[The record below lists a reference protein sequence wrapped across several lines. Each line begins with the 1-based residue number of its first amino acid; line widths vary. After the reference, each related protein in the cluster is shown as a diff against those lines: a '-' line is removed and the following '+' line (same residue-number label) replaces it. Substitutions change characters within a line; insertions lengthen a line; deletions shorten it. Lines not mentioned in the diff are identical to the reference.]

1 MSCRLLRQR
10 RSTGE
15 TTLSLQAGPVTPIVG
30 GLLLLN
36 IGIYFLL
43 PQAMSWEI
51 YQQFALWPLAGGL
64 TGVWPDWAGR
74 FAVWQLVTY
83 GFLHGGFF
91 HLFFNMFALWMFG
104 SVLEQVWGASR
115 FLFFFL
121 FCVVGAGLV
130 QLFVATQALGSGSLY
145 PTVGASGGVF
155 GVLLAF
161 AMLFPNQ
168 QLRLLIPPVAIKA
181 KYLVILYGAFTLYA
195 GVSGS
200 LGGVAH
206 FAHLGGMVF
215 GFFLVQYWRSGFP
228 FNRR

>member
-1 MSCRLLRQR
+1 MSLR
-10 RSTGE
+10 T
-15 TTLSLQAGPVTPIVG
+15 GPVTPIVG

-36 IGIYFLL
+36 IGIYVLL

>member
-1 MSCRLLRQR
+1 
-10 RSTGE
+10 
-15 TTLSLQAGPVTPIVG
+15 LSLQTGPVTPIVG

-36 IGIYFLL
+36 IGIYVLL

-215 GFFLVQYWRSGFP
+215 GFFLVQYWRGGFP

>member
-1 MSCRLLRQR
+1 M
-10 RSTGE
+10 
-15 TTLSLQAGPVTPIVG
+15 SLQTGPVTPIVG

-36 IGIYFLL
+36 IGIYVLL

-215 GFFLVQYWRSGFP
+215 GFFLVQYWRGGFP